1 MNAMFTQM
9 ITLLSKGVLAAGAL
23 LAVWGMISVGRGLKD
38 SERPWYPEWHYGV
51 DRRRYRHCCIPAHY
65 YHHPLRRQ
73 QDWCIRHLERMH
85 H

>member
-38 SERPWYPEWHYGV
+38 SNGPGIQNDIMELIGGDIV
-51 DRRRYRHCCIPAHY
+51 IAASQ
-65 YHHPLRRQ
+65 L
-73 QDWCIRHLERMH
+73 ITTITL
-85 H
+85 

>member
-38 SERPWYPEWHYGV
+38 SNSPGIQNGIMELIGGGIV
-51 DRRRYRHCCIPAHY
+51 IAASQ
-65 YHHPLRRQ
+65 L
-73 QDWCIRHLERMH
+73 ITTITL
-85 H
+85 

>member
-38 SERPWYPEWHYGV
+38 SNGPGIQNGIMELIGCGIV
-51 DRRRYRHCCIPAHY
+51 IAASQ
-65 YHHPLRRQ
+65 L
-73 QDWCIRHLERMH
+73 ITTITL
-85 H
+85 

>member
-38 SERPWYPEWHYGV
+38 SNGPGIQNGIMELIGGGIV
-51 DRRRYRHCCIPAHY
+51 ITASQ
-65 YHHPLRRQ
+65 L
-73 QDWCIRHLERMH
+73 ITTITL
-85 H
+85 

>member
-38 SERPWYPEWHYGV
+38 SNGPGIQNGIMELIGGGIV
-51 DRRRYRHCCIPAHY
+51 IAASQ
-65 YHHPLRRQ
+65 L
-73 QDWCIRHLERMH
+73 ITIITL
-85 H
+85 

>member
-23 LAVWGMISVGRGLKD
+23 LAVWG
-38 SERPWYPEWHYGV
+38 V
-51 DRRRYRHCCIPAHY
+51 DRRRYRHCCITAHY
-65 YHHPLRRQ
+65 YHHPLKRQ

>member
-38 SERPWYPEWHYGV
+38 SNGPGIQNG
-51 DRRRYRHCCIPAHY
+51 CIPAHY

>member
-38 SERPWYPEWHYGV
+38 SNGPGIQNGIMELIGGGI
-51 DRRRYRHCCIPAHY
+51 DIAASQ
-65 YHHPLRRQ
+65 L
-73 QDWCIRHLERMH
+73 ITTITL
-85 H
+85 

>member
-38 SERPWYPEWHYGV
+38 SNGTGIQNGIMELIGGGIV
-51 DRRRYRHCCIPAHY
+51 IAASQ
-65 YHHPLRRQ
+65 L
-73 QDWCIRHLERMH
+73 ITTITL
-85 H
+85 

>member
-38 SERPWYPEWHYGV
+38 SNGPGIQNGIMELIGGGIV
-51 DRRRYRHCCIPAHY
+51 IVASQ
-65 YHHPLRRQ
+65 L
-73 QDWCIRHLERMH
+73 ITTITL
-85 H
+85 

>member
-38 SERPWYPEWHYGV
+38 SNGPGIQNGIMELIGGGIVIAASQLITP
-51 DRRRYRHCCIPAHY
+51 IT
-65 YHHPLRRQ
+65 L
-73 QDWCIRHLERMH
+73 
-85 H
+85 

>member
-38 SERPWYPEWHYGV
+38 SNGPGLQNGMMELIGGGIV
-51 DRRRYRHCCIPAHY
+51 IVASQ
-65 YHHPLRRQ
+65 L
-73 QDWCIRHLERMH
+73 ITTITL
-85 H
+85 

>member
-38 SERPWYPEWHYGV
+38 SNGPGIQNGIMELIGGGIV
-51 DRRRYRHCCIPAHY
+51 IAAS
-65 YHHPLRRQ
+65 
-73 QDWCIRHLERMH
+73 HLITTITL
-85 H
+85 

>member
-38 SERPWYPEWHYGV
+38 SNGPGIQNVIMELIGGGIV
-51 DRRRYRHCCIPAHY
+51 IAASQ
-65 YHHPLRRQ
+65 L
-73 QDWCIRHLERMH
+73 ITTITL
-85 H
+85 

>member
-38 SERPWYPEWHYGV
+38 SNGPG
-51 DRRRYRHCCIPAHY
+51 I
-65 YHHPLRRQ
+65 Q
-73 QDWCIRHLERMH
+73 NGILELVGGGIVIAASQLITTITL
-85 H
+85 

>member
-38 SERPWYPEWHYGV
+38 SNGPGIQNGIMELTGGGIV
-51 DRRRYRHCCIPAHY
+51 IAASQ
-65 YHHPLRRQ
+65 L
-73 QDWCIRHLERMH
+73 ITTITL
-85 H
+85 

>member
-38 SERPWYPEWHYGV
+38 SNGPGIQTGIMELIGGGIV
-51 DRRRYRHCCIPAHY
+51 IAASQ
-65 YHHPLRRQ
+65 L
-73 QDWCIRHLERMH
+73 ITTITL
-85 H
+85 

>member
-38 SERPWYPEWHYGV
+38 SNGP
-51 DRRRYRHCCIPAHY
+51 CIQNGIMELIGGGIVIAASQ
-65 YHHPLRRQ
+65 L
-73 QDWCIRHLERMH
+73 ITTITL
-85 H
+85 

>member
-38 SERPWYPEWHYGV
+38 SNGPGNQNGIME
-51 DRRRYRHCCIPAHY
+51 
-65 YHHPLRRQ
+65 
-73 QDWCIRHLERMH
+73 
-85 H
+85 

>member
-38 SERPWYPEWHYGV
+38 SNGPGIQNGIMELIGSGIV
-51 DRRRYRHCCIPAHY
+51 IAASQ
-65 YHHPLRRQ
+65 L
-73 QDWCIRHLERMH
+73 ITTITL
-85 H
+85 

>member
-38 SERPWYPEWHYGV
+38 SNGPGIQNGIMELFGGGIV
-51 DRRRYRHCCIPAHY
+51 IAASQ
-65 YHHPLRRQ
+65 L
-73 QDWCIRHLERMH
+73 ITTITL
-85 H
+85 